1 MRPVGGKW
9 RPTLTKDGKTTV
21 LADVGRFVDAG
32 QQLDH
37 GQQSGAVAD
46 LPGDGAGVE
55 VDPVDL
61 SAFDFVE
68 G

>member
-1 MRPVGGKW
+1 MAV
-9 RPTLTKDGKTTV
+9 
-21 LADVGRFVDAG
+21 FVDAG

-61 SAFDFVE
+61 SAFHFVE